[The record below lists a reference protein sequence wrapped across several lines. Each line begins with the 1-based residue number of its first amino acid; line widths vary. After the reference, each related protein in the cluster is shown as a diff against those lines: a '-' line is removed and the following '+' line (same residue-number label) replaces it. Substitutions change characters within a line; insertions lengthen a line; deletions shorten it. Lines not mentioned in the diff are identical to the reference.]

1 MISEQTTN
9 SDTHILEHTLLPLG
23 QKRMHHHHHQQ
34 LSALEGAHKAH
45 TSAKPVQT
53 NSCISVRAWSH
64 CQQKDTNI
72 AQTSHWFWL

>member
-1 MISEQTTN
+1 
-9 SDTHILEHTLLPLG
+9 
-23 QKRMHHHHHQQ
+23 MHHHHHQQ